1 LVTQSRIASLSASFS
16 VFEPDVTGTTVG
28 AEQLHAVDVD
38 LLPLDVDRAHVD
50 DAIQTEARAHRRRG
64 HAVLAG
70 AGLGDD
76 AALAHAAR
84 HQRLADRV
92 VDLVRAGVVEV
103 LALEQDLRAADTLGQ
118 ALARGRSAKAGR
130 RSGEDRARTRR

>member
-1 LVTQSRIASLSASFS
+1 MASLSASFS
-16 VFEPDVTGTTVG
+16 GRAGGDRHHGR

-38 LLPLDVDRAHVD
+38 LLPLDVGGAHVHH
-50 DAIQTEARAHRRRG
+50 AFQAQPRGHGGRG

-76 AALAHAAR
+76 ALLAHAR
-84 HQRLADRV
+84 GQQRLADGV

-103 LALEQDLRAADTLGQ
+103 LALEQDLRAADLAAG
-118 ALARGRSAKAGR
+118 ALAW
-130 RSGEDRARTRR
+130 